1 MPSPTFLLQ
10 SSFWRNTIEVKLA
23 EEANDIQAQRALK
36 SIVTKLV
43 DMPRIIK
50 SMLVPIN
57 YKKHWMLA
65 VVLLK
70 DHKIL
75 LLNSL
80 ESYNEHIDDILS
92 PIVKV
97 LERRDQ
103 ALNLSPVAWS
113 TSSPRCP

>member
-1 MPSPTFLLQ
+1 
-10 SSFWRNTIEVKLA
+10 
-23 EEANDIQAQRALK
+23 
-36 SIVTKLV
+36 
-43 DMPRIIK
+43 
-50 SMLVPIN
+50 MLVPIN
-57 YKKHWMLA
+57 YKNHWMLA

-80 ESYNEHIDDILS
+80 ESYNEYIDDILS
-92 PIVKV
+92 PVVKV

-103 ALNLSPVAWS
+103 ALNLSQVAWS

>member
-1 MPSPTFLLQ
+1 MPSPTFLLL
-10 SSFWRNTIEVKLA
+10 SSFWRTTIVKKL
-23 EEANDIQAQRALK
+23 EEGANDIEKALK

-57 YKKHWMLA
+57 YENHWMLA
-65 VVLLK
+65 VVLLE

-92 PIVKV
+92 PVVEV
-97 LERRDQ
+97 LK
-103 ALNLSPVAWS
+103 
-113 TSSPRCP
+113 

>member
-1 MPSPTFLLQ
+1 MPSPTFLLL
-10 SSFWRNTIEVKLA
+10 SSFWRNTILTKLK
-23 EEANDIQAQRALK
+23 EGANDIEKALK

-57 YKKHWMLA
+57 YENHWMLA
-65 VVLLK
+65 VVLLE

>member
-57 YKKHWMLA
+57 YENHWMLA
-65 VVLLK
+65 VVLLE

-92 PIVKV
+92 PVVEV
-97 LERRDQ
+97 LK
-103 ALNLSPVAWS
+103 
-113 TSSPRCP
+113 

>member
-1 MPSPTFLLQ
+1 
-10 SSFWRNTIEVKLA
+10 
-23 EEANDIQAQRALK
+23 
-36 SIVTKLV
+36 
-43 DMPRIIK
+43 MPRIMK
-50 SMLVPIN
+50 SILVPIN
-57 YKKHWMLA
+57 YKEHWMLA
-65 VVLLK
+65 VVLLE

-103 ALNLSPVAWS
+103 ALKLSQEPWS